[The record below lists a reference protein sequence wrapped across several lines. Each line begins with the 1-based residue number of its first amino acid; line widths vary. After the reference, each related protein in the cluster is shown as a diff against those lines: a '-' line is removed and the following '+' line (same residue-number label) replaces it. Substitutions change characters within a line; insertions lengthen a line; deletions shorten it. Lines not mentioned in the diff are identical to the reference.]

1 MSIDLRARLERA
13 RPGGTNPATPMR
25 GRAGVR
31 GRAGQMLQ
39 PLCVA
44 ARECAAG
51 RDKLRL
57 NLLLINIRKV
67 GTKKCGAFFG
77 ENTRGVY

>member
-31 GRAGQMLQ
+31 GRARQIAFELQ
-39 PLCVA
+39 
-44 ARECAAG
+44 
-51 RDKLRL
+51 
-57 NLLLINIRKV
+57 LLLINIRKV

-77 ENTRGVY
+77 EKHKNGV